1 MALVNKPDE
10 SIFASSAKQG
20 EVDNF
25 PDLLRGWGISFEQ
38 TGGIP
43 PMEWFNFL
51 FKRLDEKHT
60 YLMQRGL
67 PEWSATQDYPAGA
80 FVQYQGLSYKALRT
94 NKNSPP
100 SASNSADWQRWGFTL
115 TEIAKASLTQQGIVQ
130 LNSATNS
137 DNETM
142 AATPKAVKTAYDLA
156 NGKQS
161 PATTLAGYGIGNF
174 KVEPFVGNLNTLKT
188 DGVYAITQASRSQNL
203 PVSTSCQIEVIAGGD
218 SAWCRQL
225 AYVAYSTDMY
235 ERHQTS
241 YQTDSWSPWVKIDSL
256 DKIPNSKKSSAVDS
270 DSADTV
276 ATSAAVKIAYDK
288 GVEAKTAADGAQS
301 TANDGVAKA
310 KTAQAAAEAAQ
321 RTANDGVSKAT
332 TAQNTANSAVTKA
345 DNAQRAADNA
355 NNNANNR
362 VSKSGDTMTG
372 NLTVPNL
379 IVNDPTNN
387 NNFVQIGDD
396 TKLIDVDMVHT
407 VGLQAADNANDA
419 YIAYGATKKRFG
431 FDGVNFTAESGLGAQ
446 WFGSQKRGEGAYV
459 NQWRTEAPYHVQAGN
474 ANGSNTYFPYLK
486 GKVTNGDGWGAAF
499 SFGYTTPGTRN
510 QFGTGIIHLIEDNG
524 SEKKWEFAHNGNF
537 SSAADVV
544 TGSGKSLNNT
554 HQQSYDYVQV
564 TGSVSYGGLS
574 ILKPDGKSMRF
585 EREGNAFKF
594 WCQDM
599 YSILM
604 PQRGGTVLL
613 DNDFFYQR
621 IGNFEIR
628 KYPDGTMIQT
638 YAVEIANK
646 NTQKWSE
653 HFNWAVAFAST
664 PTVIP
669 ILAGI
674 TDDTNATDTY
684 ILYNKTLSS
693 NTKCVYHTHEYSWH
707 GTKLLAEFTAIGRWK

>member
-203 PVSTSCQIEVIAGGD
+203 PVSTSCHIQVIAGGD
-218 SAWCRQL
+218 GAWCRQL
-225 AYVAYSTDMY
+225 AYVAYSTDVY

-332 TAQNTANSAVTKA
+332 TAQNTANNAVTKA

-372 NLTVPNL
+372 SLAITGSQSGGFANGLMLKNKAGGQNTGVFVDFYQTDNIPRASMWMRDAGKNSTQIEFLNTPEGADWNIDSRQNVFTITSSGNLWSR
-379 IVNDPTNN
+379 
-387 NNFVQIGDD
+387 
-396 TKLIDVDMVHT
+396 
-407 VGLQAADNANDA
+407 
-419 YIAYGATKKRFG
+419 AYGWLHDKFASKSEVYVKSRFR
-431 FDGVNFTAESGLGAQ
+431 SQ
-446 WFGSQKRGEGAYV
+446 WYPNHYEGAGV
-459 NQWRTEAPYHVQAGN
+459 FDVPMG
-474 ANGSNTYFPYLK
+474 
-486 GKVTNGDGWGAAF
+486 
-499 SFGYTTPGTRN
+499 
-510 QFGTGIIHLIEDNG
+510 DNG
-524 SEKKWEFAHNGNF
+524 VMRTIIMGATIDGYAKLNLPESFNGAHRVQVMDVGSGRHVVGANIQNGN
-537 SSAADVV
+537 VV
-544 TGSGKSLNNT
+544 EVFNSGHTGLNIIA
-554 HQQSYDYVQV
+554 
-564 TGSVSYGGLS
+564 TGWYG
-574 ILKPDGKSMRF
+574 
-585 EREGNAFKF
+585 
-594 WCQDM
+594 W
-599 YSILM
+599 
-604 PQRGGTVLL
+604 
-613 DNDFFYQR
+613 
-621 IGNFEIR
+621 
-628 KYPDGTMIQT
+628 
-638 YAVEIANK
+638 
-646 NTQKWSE
+646 
-653 HFNWAVAFAST
+653 
-664 PTVIP
+664 
-669 ILAGI
+669 
-674 TDDTNATDTY
+674 
-684 ILYNKTLSS
+684 
-693 NTKCVYHTHEYSWH
+693 
-707 GTKLLAEFTAIGRWK
+707 

>member
-203 PVSTSCQIEVIAGGD
+203 PVSTSCHIQVIAGGD
-218 SAWCRQL
+218 GAWCRQL
-225 AYVAYSTDMY
+225 AYVAYSTDVY

-270 DSADTV
+270 NSADTV

-332 TAQNTANSAVTKA
+332 TAQNTANNAVTKA

-372 NLTVPNL
+372 SLAITGSQSGGFANGLMLKNKAGGQNTGVFVDFYQTDNIPRASMWMRDAGKNSTQIEFLNTPEGADWNIDSRQNVFTITSSGNLWSR
-379 IVNDPTNN
+379 
-387 NNFVQIGDD
+387 
-396 TKLIDVDMVHT
+396 
-407 VGLQAADNANDA
+407 
-419 YIAYGATKKRFG
+419 AYGWLHDKFASKSEVYVKSRFR
-431 FDGVNFTAESGLGAQ
+431 SQ
-446 WFGSQKRGEGAYV
+446 WYPNHYEGAGV
-459 NQWRTEAPYHVQAGN
+459 FDVPMG
-474 ANGSNTYFPYLK
+474 
-486 GKVTNGDGWGAAF
+486 
-499 SFGYTTPGTRN
+499 
-510 QFGTGIIHLIEDNG
+510 DNG
-524 SEKKWEFAHNGNF
+524 VMRTIIMGATIDGYAKLNLPESFNGAHRVQVMDVGSGRHVVGANIQNGN
-537 SSAADVV
+537 VV
-544 TGSGKSLNNT
+544 EVFNSGHTGLN
-554 HQQSYDYVQV
+554 
-564 TGSVSYGGLS
+564 
-574 ILKPDGKSMRF
+574 I
-585 EREGNAFKF
+585 
-594 WCQDM
+594 
-599 YSILM
+599 I
-604 PQRGGTVLL
+604 
-613 DNDFFYQR
+613 
-621 IGNFEIR
+621 
-628 KYPDGTMIQT
+628 
-638 YAVEIANK
+638 
-646 NTQKWSE
+646 
-653 HFNWAVAFAST
+653 
-664 PTVIP
+664 
-669 ILAGI
+669 
-674 TDDTNATDTY
+674 
-684 ILYNKTLSS
+684 
-693 NTKCVYHTHEYSWH
+693 
-707 GTKLLAEFTAIGRWK
+707 AIGWYGW

>member
-156 NGKQS
+156 DGKQS

-203 PVSTSCQIEVIAGGD
+203 PVSTSCHIKVIAGGD
-218 SAWCRQL
+218 GAWCRQL
-225 AYVAYSTDMY
+225 AYVAYSTDVY

-321 RTANDGVSKAT
+321 RTASDGVSKAT

-372 NLTVPNL
+372 SLAITGSQSGGFANGLMLKNKAGGQNTSVFVDFYQSDNIPRASMWMRNAGNNSTQIEFLNTPEGADWRIDSRQNVFTITSSGNLWSR
-379 IVNDPTNN
+379 
-387 NNFVQIGDD
+387 
-396 TKLIDVDMVHT
+396 
-407 VGLQAADNANDA
+407 
-419 YIAYGATKKRFG
+419 AYGWLHDKFASKSEVYVKSRFR
-431 FDGVNFTAESGLGAQ
+431 SQ
-446 WFGSQKRGEGAYV
+446 WYPNHYE
-459 NQWRTEAPYHVQAGN
+459 
-474 ANGSNTYFPYLK
+474 
-486 GKVTNGDGWGAAF
+486 
-499 SFGYTTPGTRN
+499 
-510 QFGTGIIHLIEDNG
+510 GTGVFDVPMGDNG
-524 SEKKWEFAHNGNF
+524 VMRTIIMGATIDGYAKLNLPESFNGTCRVQVMDVGSGRHVVGANIQNGN
-537 SSAADVV
+537 VV
-544 TGSGKSLNNT
+544 EVFNSGHTGLN
-554 HQQSYDYVQV
+554 
-564 TGSVSYGGLS
+564 
-574 ILKPDGKSMRF
+574 I
-585 EREGNAFKF
+585 
-594 WCQDM
+594 
-599 YSILM
+599 I
-604 PQRGGTVLL
+604 
-613 DNDFFYQR
+613 
-621 IGNFEIR
+621 
-628 KYPDGTMIQT
+628 
-638 YAVEIANK
+638 
-646 NTQKWSE
+646 
-653 HFNWAVAFAST
+653 
-664 PTVIP
+664 
-669 ILAGI
+669 
-674 TDDTNATDTY
+674 
-684 ILYNKTLSS
+684 
-693 NTKCVYHTHEYSWH
+693 
-707 GTKLLAEFTAIGRWK
+707 AIGWYGW